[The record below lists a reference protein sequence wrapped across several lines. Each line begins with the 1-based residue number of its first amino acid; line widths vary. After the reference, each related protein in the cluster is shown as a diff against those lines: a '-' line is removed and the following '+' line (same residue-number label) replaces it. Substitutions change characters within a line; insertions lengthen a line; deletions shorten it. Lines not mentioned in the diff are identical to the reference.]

1 MLNLAFIENFQR
13 LSSLN
18 VKIFYRTKKY
28 QQQTFEEFLWHFITL
43 VKSELNCF
51 LKKKQGN
58 KFETMEQYTSANVE
72 MAVLQFYYQGASQET
87 HQWLTSAQ
95 MSTSAWN
102 FAWELLMPD
111 KKPEVQFFGASTIAI
126 KVSKFWHEV
135 PSEQVDKIFST
146 VF

>member
-1 MLNLAFIENFQR
+1 MAFYYLSKIRIE
-13 LSSLN
+13 LL
-18 VKIFYRTKKY
+18 
-28 QQQTFEEFLWHFITL
+28 FE
-43 VKSELNCF
+43 
-51 LKKKQGN
+51 KKQGN

-135 PSEQVDKIFST
+135 PSEQVDENFFHCLLKFVFQFFS
-146 VF
+146 

>member
-1 MLNLAFIENFQR
+1 M
-13 LSSLN
+13 
-18 VKIFYRTKKY
+18 
-28 QQQTFEEFLWHFITL
+28 WHFITL

-51 LKKKQGN
+51 LKKKQAN

-135 PSEQVDKIFST
+135 PSEQVDENFST